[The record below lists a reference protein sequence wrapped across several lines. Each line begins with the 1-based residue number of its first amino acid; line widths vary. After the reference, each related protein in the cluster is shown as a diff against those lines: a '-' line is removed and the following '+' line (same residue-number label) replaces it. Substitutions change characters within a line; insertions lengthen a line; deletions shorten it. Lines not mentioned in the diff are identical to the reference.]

1 MKLSTWVREVA
12 RMCSCPWLMLPSERQ
27 DSSGPKEEH
36 CREVRGGEKMLTATS
51 DHVEGQGHV
60 ANGEGTGTGDNT
72 LDLVVLLKEPNNN
85 NNNNTSNNNNKHQQQ

>member
-1 MKLSTWVREVA
+1 
-12 RMCSCPWLMLPSERQ
+12 
-27 DSSGPKEEH
+27 
-36 CREVRGGEKMLTATS
+36 MLTATS